1 MKALCDVKLN
11 KNKMNIYSKMTPL
24 DLQDR
29 PVKKQE
35 PVAKMAEF
43 QYINKF
49 KSAAYAFVLFILLSH
64 KVAYKILDLIIKV
77 FTNSVEVI
85 DEMEN
90 PMMLGTLV
98 MAVIMSLIIFI
109 F

>member
-1 MKALCDVKLN
+1 
-11 KNKMNIYSKMTPL
+11 MTPL

-35 PVAKMAEF
+35 APVTNSSKMGDF

-77 FTNSVEVI
+77 FTNNVEVI

-90 PMMLGTLV
+90 PMMLGTIIMAILMALV
-98 MAVIMSLIIFI
+98 IFI